1 MKKVEGEGSIS
12 ATVIADSIAN
22 GVRLTTLELYY
33 PRFIHAEFL
42 THRQFSRNAS
52 SSRAIPVKRMLE
64 QVENNPAMPI
74 HWGKNQPGMQA
85 REECNEALDLRDW
98 DDLRDEP
105 TREEAWR
112 EAAHAAHRVSL
123 EFSRVGYHKQI
134 ANRLTEPFQFIKV
147 VVTAAEYD
155 NFFAL
160 RLHEASQPEIH
171 ELARVM
177 KGAMCQSEPEERS
190 VGEHHLPYIKDG
202 EWHKYDWNP
211 FTSTDAIKCSVARC
225 ARVSYNNHDGSNCDV
240 ESDIRL
246 YDQLLEAGHMSPFE
260 HVASPMRMT
269 QEDGRTKWD
278 NGTTHCDG
286 DGSLW
291 SGNFRGFIQH
301 RQTLGNKNGY

>member
-1 MKKVEGEGSIS
+1 MNKVEGEGGIS

-33 PRFIHAEFL
+33 PRFIHAEFM

-52 SSRAIPVKRMLE
+52 SSRAIPVERMLE
-64 QVENNPAMPI
+64 QVEKDPALPV

-85 REECNEALDLRDW
+85 REELDEWDSNSVEAI
-98 DDLRDEP
+98 
-105 TREEAWR
+105 WR
-112 EAAHAAHRVSL
+112 EAAGRSACAAKGML
-123 EFSRVGYHKQI
+123 FYEAHKQI

-147 VVTAAEYD
+147 VCTATEWD

-160 RLHEASQPEIH
+160 RLHEDAQPEIQ

-177 KGAMCQSEPEERS
+177 KGAMEESTPEELEA
-190 VGEHHLPYIKDG
+190 GEHHLPYIKED
-202 EWHKYDWNP
+202 EWYKYDWNP
-211 FTSTDAIKCSVARC
+211 FTSTDAIKCSVSRC
-225 ARVSYNNHDGSNCDV
+225 ARTSYNNHDGSNCDV

-246 YDQLLEAGHMSPFE
+246 CDQLLEAGHMSPFE